1 MVKYL
6 ASKVKHISRS
16 LFDVLK
22 QFNCKLR
29 HSAANSFISST
40 FAVCTGGSLLSY
52 FNSVFWISLFLFS
65 TFPVLSYQRN
75 NFTKACNFYKKKFFP
90 SWVLVFISIYNLP
103 KTKSLIFISVI
114 INISQMILVKGAV
127 EHELYNVMYIDSG
140 QLVKRML

>member
-1 MVKYL
+1 MGLLFRDTVLCSYLPTNFLTEKHYRFKGRNSNHQLELILNLKDFVCKPFPADYFSGKNTRKTTLVDMVKYL

-52 FNSVFWISLFLFS
+52 FNSVFLDF
-65 TFPVLSYQRN
+65 V
-75 NFTKACNFYKKKFFP
+75 FF
-90 SWVLVFISIYNLP
+90 
-103 KTKSLIFISVI
+103 LIFYISCAF
-114 INISQMILVKGAV
+114 LTK
-127 EHELYNVMYIDSG
+127 
-140 QLVKRML
+140 K

>member
-1 MVKYL
+1 MILNLKDFVCKPFPANNFSGRYTRKTILVDMVKYL

-40 FAVCTGGSLLSY
+40 FAVCTSGSLLSY

-103 KTKSLIFISVI
+103 KT
-114 INISQMILVKGAV
+114 
-127 EHELYNVMYIDSG
+127 
-140 QLVKRML
+140 